1 VSLAE
6 HNNVVKAF
14 PSDRTDQPFGICVL
28 PQGTRRCWSVAN
40 AYRSKPSDEDF
51 AIGHIPIADRIAGS
65 LFPTACFRELIGD
78 PFCCWMRCDAKPQDM
93 SPAVPHDQQ
102 SIEQAERDC
111 RHDEQIHRR
120 DAVRV
125 IAEERL
131 PSLRGRAPP
140 PRHILG
146 YARLTDIDTEL
157 AKLAMDPRRS
167 PQWVCDAHLSDQPA
181 YFRRHRRSTA
191 TRSQLPAPVR
201 SESGAVPTEM
211 VCGFTIANAS
221 RALGNHRYRQTNT
234 NRSMALNQSFLGAV
248 RLRTFICCRN
258 VQISASSAARDR
270 NRSTTIQPISLQ
282 RSLMAQQHRP
292 ILHQLPAR

>member
-1 VSLAE
+1 
-6 HNNVVKAF
+6 
-14 PSDRTDQPFGICVL
+14 
-28 PQGTRRCWSVAN
+28 
-40 AYRSKPSDEDF
+40 
-51 AIGHIPIADRIAGS
+51 
-65 LFPTACFRELIGD
+65 
-78 PFCCWMRCDAKPQDM
+78 M
-93 SPAVPHDQQ
+93 PHDQQ
-102 SIEQAERDC
+102 SIQQTKRN
-111 RHDEQIHRR
+111 RWYDEQIHRR
-120 DAVRV
+120 DAVGMIIEKCFPTLGR
-125 IAEERL
+125 R
-131 PSLRGRAPP
+131 PSTPG
-140 PRHILG
+140 HILG
-146 YARLTDIDTEL
+146 YAGLTDIDAEL
-157 AKLAMDPRRS
+157 EKLSVDPRRS

-181 YFRRHRRSTA
+181 YFWRHRRSTA
-191 TRSQLPAPVR
+191 TRSRLPAPVR

-221 RALGNHRYRQTNT
+221 RALGNNRYRQTNT